1 MKPLFLI
8 LKTPWFFLIAS
19 GDKTVEYR
27 EATPYWS
34 KRLLDYRECCA
45 FKCHQPRV
53 IFQHGYAADA
63 LRIEADITS
72 IRLRGDYYEIAIA
85 NVREERR

>member
-19 GDKTVEYR
+19 GHKTIEYR
-27 EATPYWS
+27 AATLYWHR
-34 KRLLDYRECCA
+34 RLRDRQILINMGR
-45 FKCHQPRV
+45 KQTV

-63 LRIEADITS
+63 LRIEADIKR
-72 IRLRGDYYEIAIA
+72 IKQADGFYEIHIA
-85 NVREERR
+85 NVREA